1 MIKVN
6 KKLKYPSVVVL
17 FCSKNHMIF
26 TLCINRKKPC
36 NHKKTTTVYMYSTI
50 LIVWYI
56 YTVNANAHK
65 IRGLRDDMLLKIA

>member
-1 MIKVN
+1 MVRIN
-6 KKLKYPSVVVL
+6 ENLKYPSVVVL
-17 FCSKNHMIF
+17 FYGENKVIF
-26 TLCINRKKPC
+26 SFYKIGKKPC

-65 IRGLRDDMLLKIA
+65 IRGLRDDMLL

>member
-17 FCSKNHMIF
+17 FYSKNHMIF
-26 TLCINRKKPC
+26 TLCIIRKKPC

-50 LIVWYI
+50 LIV
-56 YTVNANAHK
+56 
-65 IRGLRDDMLLKIA
+65 